1 MSTSKIKI
9 KNNDFKNF
17 PMIPFM
23 VLWGIFFERK
33 VRKRVLKI
41 NINGQFVTKSAKN
54 AQPNGSSNTAEL
66 QFIFDESWL
75 GYAKRVLWRDAKGEN
90 LTSVLLVPDI
100 IQSGSVYNSV
110 VPAAVMSVPG
120 WCSFTIEGYFE
131 SNPSKIMKSVTDGL
145 FVAYSQTSQ
154 GIAEITPSEA
164 MQLQAEF
171 EELLPKVEALMENTR
186 KEVSALAQNLNVW
199 ESYDENKLYQ
209 KGNKVSYNG
218 RSYVC
223 KVQVYGVSP
232 ENEEYWLLISDC
244 GEKGSRG
251 AQGPQGIRGDKGDKG
266 DKGEKGEKG
275 DKGEKGEKGD
285 KGERGINGTTIPIGG
300 FYTFSVDENGDL
312 WVNFPDGGKAPSV
325 SLNESGEL
333 ILSIEGESLSTY
345 NIGKVKGEKGDKG
358 ADGYTPVRGKDYW
371 TEEDKAEIKAYVEEA
386 VLGGEW

>member
-1 MSTSKIKI
+1 
-9 KNNDFKNF
+9 
-17 PMIPFM
+17 MIPFM

-54 AQPNGSSNTAEL
+54 AHPNGSSNTAEL

-100 IQSGSVYNSV
+100 IQSGSIYNSV

-154 GIAEITPSEA
+154 GVAEITPSEA

-171 EELLPKVEALMENTR
+171 EELLPKVETLMENTR
-186 KEVSALAQNLNVW
+186 KEVSALAENLNVW
-199 ESYDENKLYQ
+199 ESYDEKKLYQ
-209 KGNKVSYNG
+209 KGNKVAYNG

-223 KVQVYGVSP
+223 KASIYGVSP

-251 AQGPQGIRGDKGDKG
+251 AQGPQGIRGETGDTG

-333 ILSIEGESLSTY
+333 ILSIEGESVKTF
-345 NIGKVKGEKGDKG
+345 NVGKVKGEKGDKG
-358 ADGYTPVRGKDYW
+358 TDGKDGKDGYTPIKGIDYW

-386 VLGGEW
+386 ILGGEW